1 MENTRSEYR
10 PGLIVKYSATM
21 LVVALLAY
29 AAFLAAQSWRET
41 KSEQA
46 TQLATIATLSANSVD
61 VYFSQLQIGMQNLGE
76 DLASMRNKPDLAHAF
91 TLVKRFQ
98 ALHTELGNVMLIRGD
113 GQILLTGA
121 TPNQP
126 GLPTL
131 AGIPLFKQILAEL
144 QASPHFAIGQPVIG
158 TIDKSWVV
166 SARYAVTDSSGRL
179 LYILSANLPTD
190 ILQRYWIDASSPKI
204 TALGLLRDDGYM
216 VARYPQPNVASLDE
230 IFGKP
235 AEGAMAEFLRASNH
249 PQQGQLEMR
258 DSDGKMTGLL
268 AMRRLQ
274 HYPLT
279 LFVEMPVSEIKS
291 AWWHNIHAPYFLM
304 ALLLACTFGFY
315 SLKLRRRAWTLAQR
329 REALQRNYQEALQEG
344 GPYEIIMFNTDTL
357 QITYANDF
365 ALGNLGYSLAQL
377 QQKNMLSLHP
387 EMSIESFG
395 TMIEPLRR
403 GERESVTYQTV
414 QARANGSTY
423 PVDVNMELIKSE
435 DDGERF
441 LAIIYDLSAIKQAE
455 ESIQKLN
462 APVERRTAGEN

>member
-1 MENTRSEYR
+1 MKNTRSEHR
-10 PGLIVKYSATM
+10 PKRFLQYAATL

-41 KSEQA
+41 KSGQA

-76 DLASMRNKPDLAHAF
+76 DLAGMHNKPDLAHAF

-98 ALHTELGNVMLIRGD
+98 ALHTELGNVMLLRGD
-113 GQILLTGA
+113 GQILLTGT

-131 AGIPLFKQILAEL
+131 AGIPVFEQILAEL
-144 QASPHFAIGQPVIG
+144 KQKPHFAIGQPVMG

-166 SARYAVTDSSGRL
+166 SARYAVTDPSGRL

-190 ILQRYWIDASSPKI
+190 ILQRYWIDSSTPRI
-204 TALGLLRDDGYM
+204 TALGLLRDDDYLVG
-216 VARYPQPNVASLDE
+216 RYPEPDVASLDE
-230 IFGKP
+230 MFGKP
-235 AEGAMAEFLRASNH
+235 AGGAMVEYLRANKY
-249 PQQGQLEMR
+249 PQQGQIEMR
-258 DSDGKMTGLL
+258 GSDGKVSGLL

-279 LFVEMPVSEIKS
+279 LFVEMPISEIKA
-291 AWWHNIHAPYFLM
+291 AWWHSMHAPYFLM
-304 ALLLACTFGFY
+304 ALLLACTFAFY

-329 REALQRNYQEALQEG
+329 REALQRNYAEALQEG
-344 GPYEIIMFNTDTL
+344 GPYEIFMFDTDTL
-357 QITYANDF
+357 QITYANDN
-365 ALGNLGYSLAQL
+365 ALENLGYSLAQL

-387 EMSIESFG
+387 EMSVESFG
-395 TMIEPLRR
+395 AMIEPLRR
-403 GERESVTYQTV
+403 GEQESVTYQTV

-455 ESIQKLN
+455 ENIRKLN
-462 APVERRTAGEN
+462 APVDRRAAKEI

>member
-1 MENTRSEYR
+1 MKDTRSKHR
-10 PGLIVKYSATM
+10 SGLIVKYSATL

-29 AAFLAAQSWRET
+29 AAFLAVQSWRET
-41 KSEQA
+41 KFEQA
-46 TQLATIATLSANSVD
+46 TQLATIASLNANSVD

-76 DLASMRNKPDLAHAF
+76 DLAGMRNKPDLAHAF

-98 ALHTELGNVMLIRGD
+98 RLHTELGNIILIRSD
-113 GQILLTGA
+113 GQVLLTGA
-121 TPNQP
+121 IPNQP

-131 AGIPLFKQILAEL
+131 AGIPVFKQILAEL
-144 QASPHFAIGQPVIG
+144 KQKPHFAIGQPVMG

-166 SARYAVTDSSGRL
+166 SARYAVTDQSGRL
-179 LYILSANLPTD
+179 LYILSANLPSD
-190 ILQRYWIDASSPKI
+190 ILQRYWIEASSPKI
-204 TALGLLRDDGYM
+204 SALGLLRDDGYL
-216 VARYPQPNVASLDE
+216 VARYPEPDAASLDDM
-230 IFGKP
+230 FGKP
-235 AEGAMAEFLRASNH
+235 AGGAMAEYLRANKH

-258 DSDGKMTGLL
+258 GSDGKMTGLL
-268 AMRRLQ
+268 AMHRLQ

-304 ALLLACTFGFY
+304 ALLLACTFAFY

-329 REALQRNYQEALQEG
+329 RQALQRNYEEALQEA
-344 GPYEIIMFNTDTL
+344 GPYEIIMFDTNTL

-377 QQKNMLSLHP
+377 QQKNMLALHP
-387 EMSIESFG
+387 EMSVESFG

-403 GERESVTYQTV
+403 GEQDSVTYQTV
-414 QARANGSTY
+414 QARTNGSTY

-435 DDGERF
+435 DAGERF

-455 ESIQKLN
+455 ESIQQLN
-462 APVERRTAGEN
+462 APLDRRAAGER